1 MKLFMD
7 TLHIP
12 YVEIKDE
19 LTMYVATGLIRKV
32 VHGTL
37 TPYQLTWF
45 FIEFN
50 IINVSMWLDFFF
62 DQVQQLFK
70 NLQNN
75 DGHPTQ
81 DKRNWW
87 PKHEHWWRPSPNV

>member
-1 MKLFMD
+1 
-7 TLHIP
+7 
-12 YVEIKDE
+12 
-19 LTMYVATGLIRKV
+19 
-32 VHGTL
+32 
-37 TPYQLTWF
+37 
-45 FIEFN
+45 
-50 IINVSMWLDFFF
+50 
-62 DQVQQLFK
+62 VQQLFK

>member
-7 TLHIP
+7 TLNIP
-12 YVEIKDE
+12 YVDIKDE
-19 LTMYVATGLIRKV
+19 LTMYVATGLICKV

-50 IINVSMWLDFFF
+50 IISVTMWLDFFF
-62 DQVQQLFK
+62 YQVKESFK

-75 DGHPTQ
+75 DGQPTQ

-87 PKHEHWWRPSPNV
+87 PKHEH